1 MSSITSIFKL
11 VQYNDYNEL
20 EKVIKSNKVDLKNLC
35 KKNEYLFSNAVIF
48 RSKEC
53 FDLLVESKYFDPN
66 ESCKNGLLTALEYY
80 CNAKNESN
88 SHYINKLKNKFVRF
102 SRQAI
107 HIILKSDCY
116 DEFSDFIVFFINE
129 NPIDNIKSSLIM
141 SLDNIISFKKIIN
154 IGLSMD
160 LITAELAINIIKSA
174 NKDKQLTVMI
184 EFINCGINIFQNQ
197 ENVINYFL
205 DNFHDHN
212 AIKYIVDSVVLLNP
226 NINLSSLLVKYIN
239 KKTNSYYWNQ
249 TIVYTCHKLYNIY
262 INYIILKKLNCNF
275 FDGNDILTLII
286 NNIICS
292 FVSTNYNIK
301 EFDGNTLLS
310 VLKLFDLFLEEKVID
325 NNTVIKKTN
334 GSIENL
340 KKKAYGGQNDYN
352 YHDLQCI
359 LYLLKYLENKGI
371 KSDDF
376 VELKNL
382 VIPPQKVIDVESLL
396 PKKLKA
402 IKWKY

>member
-1 MSSITSIFKL
+1 MTSTTSIFKI

-20 EKVIKSNKVDLKNLC
+20 ERIIKTSKVDLKNLY
-35 KKNEYLFSNAVIF
+35 KKNEYLFSNAINF

-66 ESCKNGLLTALEYY
+66 DPYKNGLLTALEYY
-80 CNAKNESN
+80 CNAKNQSN
-88 SHYINKLKNKFVRF
+88 SYYINKLKNKFVHF
-102 SRQAI
+102 TRQAI

-116 DEFSDFIVFFINE
+116 DEFSDFIIFFINE
-129 NPIDNIKSSLIM
+129 NPIENIKSLLIM
-141 SLDNIISFKKIIN
+141 SLDNIKSFKKIIN

-160 LITAELAINIIKSA
+160 LITTELAINIINSA
-174 NKDKQLTVMI
+174 YKDKKLTVMI
-184 EFINCGINIFQNQ
+184 EFINCGLNIFQNQ

-205 DNFHDHN
+205 ENFHDQN
-212 AIKYIVDSVVLLNP
+212 AIKYIIDSVLLYNP

-239 KKTNSYYWNQ
+239 KKNNSYYWDTSLFNC
-249 TIVYTCHKLYNIY
+249 YKLYNIY
-262 INYIILKKLNCNF
+262 TNYNILKKLNCNF
-275 FDGNDILTLII
+275 FEGCDILTLII
-286 NNIICS
+286 NNILCS
-292 FVSTNYNIK
+292 YVNSYNNIK
-301 EFDGNTLLS
+301 RFDENKILLII
-310 VLKLFDLFLEEKVID
+310 KLFDLFLEEKIID
-325 NNTVIKKTN
+325 NNSVIKKTN
-334 GSIENL
+334 GSVEIF
-340 KKKAYGGQNDYN
+340 KKNEYN
-352 YHDLQCI
+352 YHDLQCV

-376 VELKNL
+376 IEFKNL